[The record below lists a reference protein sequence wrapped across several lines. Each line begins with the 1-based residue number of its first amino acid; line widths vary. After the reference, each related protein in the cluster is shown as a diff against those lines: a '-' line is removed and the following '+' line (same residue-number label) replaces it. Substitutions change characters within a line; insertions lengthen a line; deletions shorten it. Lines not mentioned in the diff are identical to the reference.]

1 MSPQVQT
8 NRIVPRSILRYR
20 PIASDTLEERESM
33 SSTLGLTQPTIRR
46 QRSPEAGSSTD
57 VPSWVRTSQT
67 LAPKRPSRP
76 PCTLETGAHRLD
88 RLHPSASLATLVGCG
103 MGIALL
109 LILFSQAVFGW
120 ATIMLDDWRYGQ
132 SRTFQTDAYVGHEQT
147 HQPSHFVV
155 FNNKGRIEVLELPG
169 NDAAHARLYLG
180 PQYTGANADLI
191 PATLQFVDPH
201 HTHQPDMLIK
211 LPNTSIIFHNT
222 NGTFELQN
230 SSF

>member
-1 MSPQVQT
+1 MSSQVQT

-20 PIASDTLEERESM
+20 PISPDTLEERESM
-33 SSTLGLTQPTIRR
+33 SSTLGLTQPTIRSH
-46 QRSPEAGSSTD
+46 RSPEAGSSTD

-67 LAPKRPSRP
+67 LTPKRPSRP
-76 PCTLETGAHRLD
+76 HCTLETGAHRLD
-88 RLHPSASLATLVGCG
+88 GIHPSASLATLVCCG
-103 MGIALL
+103 MGIVLL
-109 LILFSQAVFGW
+109 LILLGQAVFGW
-120 ATIMLDDWRYGQ
+120 ANIVLDDWRYGQ
-132 SRTFQTDAYVGHEQT
+132 YRTFQTDAYVGHEQT

-169 NDAAHARLYLG
+169 NDATHARLYLG
-180 PQYTGANADLI
+180 PQYTGANANLI

-211 LPNTSIIFHNT
+211 LPNTSIVFHNA
-222 NGTFELQN
+222 NGTFQLQN